1 MTRGEKPG
9 KILRDTADD
18 LIAEHR
24 LASLEQDLNEI
35 DKKAHFVPW
44 DGARQDLDL

>member
-1 MTRGEKPG
+1 MTRGEKPR

-18 LIAEHR
+18 LIAKHR
-24 LASLEQDLNEI
+24 LASLEQDLNKI

-44 DGARQDLDL
+44 DEAQQDLNL